1 MENEQSRFFFFSSN
15 FRSEIWIFEGTRN
28 ILKRERCSIILILET
43 WKLIQKV
50 FMVMRIHDDEYPIA
64 NSIDRNLVCVLW
76 NTVLKRYHFI
86 RRILESENLPW
97 FILRESTSFFRG
109 TKSSI
114 FSIYYLNDF
123 ISRRITLRCVMIE
136 KNICINLLGKVFL
149 KSNR

>member
-1 MENEQSRFFFFSSN
+1 MSNRVFFF
-15 FRSEIWIFEGTRN
+15 RVIFEVKYEF
-28 ILKRERCSIILILET
+28 LREREIFWREREMFNYINPRNVKVDS
-43 WKLIQKV
+43 KV

-86 RRILESENLPW
+86 CRILESENLPW

>member
-1 MENEQSRFFFFSSN
+1 MSNRVFFFF
-15 FRSEIWIFEGTRN
+15 RVIFEVKYEF
-28 ILKRERCSIILILET
+28 LREREIFWREREMFNYINPRNVKVDS
-43 WKLIQKV
+43 KV

-86 RRILESENLPW
+86 CRILESENLPW

>member
-1 MENEQSRFFFFSSN
+1 MENEQSCFFFF
-15 FRSEIWIFEGTRN
+15 RVIFEVKYEF
-28 ILKRERCSIILILET
+28 LREREIFWREREMFNYINPRNVKVDS
-43 WKLIQKV
+43 KV

>member
-1 MENEQSRFFFFSSN
+1 MENEQSRFFFF
-15 FRSEIWIFEGTRN
+15 RVIFEVKYEF
-28 ILKRERCSIILILET
+28 LREREIFWREREMFNYINPRNVKVDS
-43 WKLIQKV
+43 KV

>member
-1 MENEQSRFFFFSSN
+1 MSNRVFFFF
-15 FRSEIWIFEGTRN
+15 RVIFEVKYEF
-28 ILKRERCSIILILET
+28 LREREIFWREREMFNYINPRNVKVDS
-43 WKLIQKV
+43 KV